1 MDQLTLSHKLLVRF
15 EVPGKPQAK
24 QRVRSTRSGV
34 HYTPEKTVA
43 YEGLV
48 AYAGQQA
55 MAVDGFGPVLGPLS
69 VIMQI
74 RMPVPKSWS
83 NKKRFAAL
91 DGRLLP
97 TSKPDLDNLG
107 KIMDGLNMV
116 VWGDDSQIVEL
127 KLSKVYSVSPG
138 MTISVYTIGEQP

>member
-55 MAVDGFGPVLGPLS
+55 MDGVGPVLGPLA
-69 VIMQI
+69 VVMRI
-74 RMPVPKSWS
+74 RMPIPKSWS
-83 NKKRFAAL
+83 NKKQADAL
-91 DGRLLP
+91 AGRLLP
-97 TSKPDLDNLG
+97 TVKPDLDNLG